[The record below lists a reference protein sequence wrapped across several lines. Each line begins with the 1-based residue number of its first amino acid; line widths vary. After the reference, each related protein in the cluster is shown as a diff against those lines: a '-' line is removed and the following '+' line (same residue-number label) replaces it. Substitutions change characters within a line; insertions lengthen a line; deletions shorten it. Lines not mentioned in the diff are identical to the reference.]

1 MPNRL
6 ATFKAEFKGGTRP
19 NRFLVELPFPNGRVN
34 TVLVRAASLP
44 SSDITPIP
52 VGYRGRILKVP
63 GDRVYAPWTFTVIDE
78 GGAGGVWQDLHNWS
92 NLINNH
98 ASNNYGDLDQSGGD
112 GNFRDWTV
120 KHLANDGTNPIKTMT
135 LKGCWPSSVGPVE
148 LNAGVTDQLVEF
160 SCTVEYEHFELQA
173 TNSGG
178 GNGGDAD
185 GNGVPDL
192 LQL

>member
-6 ATFKAEFKGGTRP
+6 STFKGQFKGGTRP
-19 NRFLVELPFPNGRVN
+19 NRFEVSLPFPNGGVN
-34 TVLVRAASLP
+34 TVLCRAASLP

-52 VGYRGRILKVP
+52 VGFRGRILKVP

-78 GGAGGVWQDLHNWS
+78 GGAGGVWQKLHNWS

-98 ASNNYGDLDQSGGD
+98 ATNNYGALDQND
-112 GNFRDWTV
+112 ATNFPDWTV
-120 KHLANDGTNPIKTMT
+120 KHLANDGSNPIKTMT
-135 LKGCWPSSVGPVE
+135 LKHCWPSSVGPVE

-178 GNGGDAD
+178 GNQGFDAN
-185 GNGVPDL
+185 GNGIPDSIEL
-192 LQL
+192 